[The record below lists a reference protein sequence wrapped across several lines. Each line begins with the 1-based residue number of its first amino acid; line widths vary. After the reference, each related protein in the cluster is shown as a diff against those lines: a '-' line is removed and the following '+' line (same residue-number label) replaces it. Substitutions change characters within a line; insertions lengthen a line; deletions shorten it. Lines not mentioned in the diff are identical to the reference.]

1 MALQLDFKAK
11 GVLVTHGATGLGRRI
26 AAAFHEL
33 GATVALHDSSATNVD
48 AALRELGGGSRLKAA
63 PGDLSDTADISR
75 IVDKAIVDLGRLDVV
90 VCLGTKA
97 SLRVIERIDEDYF
110 GQVLG
115 ENAKQAFFLT
125 QACVP
130 ALRATR
136 GSVVHVTSTVGLVG
150 GPKGAVGYAT
160 ASAAMMQMTRMM
172 ALELSSDGIRV
183 NAVCPASAEARD
195 PAAAATYAEYFS
207 KRSPLGRV
215 AMPDEIA
222 SAVLYLATP
231 MSGYT
236 TGAAL
241 MVDGGIT
248 SGHYVS

>member
-11 GVLVTHGATGLGRRI
+11 GILVTHAATGLGRRI

-33 GATVALHDSSATNVD
+33 GASVALHDSSAAKVD
-48 AALRELGGGSRLKAA
+48 GALRELGGGSRLKAA
-63 PGDLSDTADISR
+63 PGDLSNTADIGE
-75 IVDKAIVDLGRLDVV
+75 IVDKAIADLGRLDVV
-90 VCLGTKA
+90 VCLATQA
-97 SLRVIERIDEDYF
+97 SLRAIERIDEDYF

-115 ENAKQAFFLT
+115 ENTKQAFFVT

-136 GSVVHVTSTVGLVG
+136 GSVVHVASAVGLVG

-160 ASAAMMQMTRMM
+160 ASGATVQMTRMM

-183 NAVCPASAEARD
+183 NTVCPASAEARD
-195 PAAAATYAEYFS
+195 PAVAAIYAEYFS

-222 SAVLYLATP
+222 TAVLYLATP
-231 MSGYT
+231 ISGYT
-236 TGAAL
+236 TGATL
-241 MVDGGIT
+241 VVDGGIT
-248 SGHYVS
+248 SGHYVG